1 MHANV
6 NIERNSWRLPPD
18 ETVQVGDP
26 RSKKDDEELVY
37 GGPSEGRNWRGILLS
52 LLVISVV
59 IMGIILAIYTLGYVD
74 ELLYWSGRRMDLSEV
89 LGGEL
94 RPHRL
99 PSVWLSARHFVFH
112 ADDGSLAL
120 WSVQTGAI
128 TTLVTNH
135 TMRQLDV
142 QGYQVSADR
151 KYVLFRHNVKP
162 VFQHTFTAFYTVY
175 DVFNDHHLPIRLKPG
190 AATHS
195 RLQFASWVGNTT
207 SLLLVHDN
215 DLYLQRTPI
224 PPAAPAKPQVRLTAS
239 GVPGEFYNGV
249 PNWLYQEEG
258 LLGDSEKAV
267 WSSVDGSRLLFA
279 TFNDT
284 GVRLLQVPWM
294 GPSQGAAGATDATF
308 PSSRTVH
315 YPTPGSSNPDVRL
328 FVLDLEGGNQTATT
342 KWEVV
347 PPLELND
354 TDFYITAADWV
365 GDSNDFITVTWMNR
379 AQNLSVVTT
388 CHQDQN
394 WTCHEVHIERAL
406 ESSWVD
412 VEPSP
417 VFSADGSSLLLLCPV
432 QEGAAD
438 YFTHIT
444 HVSLAPPQRLAVI
457 SHGRH
462 EVERIVGWH
471 TAAHLVYYLGT
482 SENGPGQRH
491 LYVAPDPG
499 LSAASNSLDM
509 SLEARRLEPRCLTC
523 RLGQTEHQYEN
534 CTYFSALLSPETGHV
549 VIECQGH
556 GTPRAG
562 LHAPL
567 VSLKDKF
574 KLVRMLY
581 VGFQLRGNPA
591 SPGPSGVSSGG
602 DIGSRLAQLALPTV
616 KTFEVP
622 LPQNCRARVK
632 LLLPPSWREELRDAA
647 FPVLV
652 EVNGRPG
659 SQAVSDLFSVDW
671 GTYMSSRNDV
681 VYIRID
687 VRGAGGQGRRASKAL
702 YRHLGGVEV
711 QDHITVLRYLLETLP
726 FLDETRVGVWGWG
739 YGGYVT
745 SMLLGTQQSIF
756 KCGIAVSPV
765 TDWLH
770 YNSAFTEK
778 VLGSP
783 TENFKGYVEADATQR
798 ARYVPNH
805 ALFLIHGLADL
816 STPFSHGVALARA
829 LSEAGILFR
838 YHSYADEGHMLE
850 GVIEH
855 TYTSMEDY
863 LRDCLSLDDDPGSS

>member
-1 MHANV
+1 MSLGKCSLLICSSLLLAMRQASGAADFPHF
-6 NIERNSWRLPPD
+6 ES
-18 ETVQVGDP
+18 
-26 RSKKDDEELVY
+26 ELVY

-354 TDFYITAADWV
+354 TDFYITAAAWV

-523 RLGQTEHQYEN
+523 RLSQTEHQYEN

-591 SPGPSGVSSGG
+591 SSGPS
-602 DIGSRLAQLALPTV
+602 AQ
-616 KTFEVP
+616 K
-622 LPQNCRARVK
+622 
-632 LLLPPSWREELRDAA
+632 
-647 FPVLV
+647 
-652 EVNGRPG
+652 
-659 SQAVSDLFSVDW
+659 
-671 GTYMSSRNDV
+671 
-681 VYIRID
+681 
-687 VRGAGGQGRRASKAL
+687 
-702 YRHLGGVEV
+702 
-711 QDHITVLRYLLETLP
+711 
-726 FLDETRVGVWGWG
+726 
-739 YGGYVT
+739 
-745 SMLLGTQQSIF
+745 
-756 KCGIAVSPV
+756 
-765 TDWLH
+765 
-770 YNSAFTEK
+770 
-778 VLGSP
+778 
-783 TENFKGYVEADATQR
+783 
-798 ARYVPNH
+798 
-805 ALFLIHGLADL
+805 
-816 STPFSHGVALARA
+816 
-829 LSEAGILFR
+829 
-838 YHSYADEGHMLE
+838 HSYFP
-850 GVIEH
+850 
-855 TYTSMEDY
+855 
-863 LRDCLSLDDDPGSS
+863 R